1 MVLGN
6 RALRYYN
13 QLLSSSSISIV
24 IWSSAI
30 IGVLSKV
37 PIFFLTCR
45 APPPLFQALCDR
57 SMDRFGLGF
66 CSVFCLV
73 IVEHG

>member
-37 PIFFLTCR
+37 PIFSLL
-45 APPPLFQALCDR
+45 AGPPLFQALCDR
-57 SMDRFGLGF
+57 SLDRFGLGF